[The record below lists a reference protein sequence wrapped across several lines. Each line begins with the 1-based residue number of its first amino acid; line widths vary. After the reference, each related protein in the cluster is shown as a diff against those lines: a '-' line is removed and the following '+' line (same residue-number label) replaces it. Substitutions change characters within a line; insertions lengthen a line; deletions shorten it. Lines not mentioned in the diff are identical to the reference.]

1 MSSPSYYDD
10 GNFKVALAIG
20 SPRFTFP
27 FADRGDRISF
37 TVAQTFRQDARDYGP
52 SPLMLQKQFVRGTA
66 YVVNVS
72 ETRDV
77 GQSILEWDETC
88 ASVPVMR
95 REYGSIVYTQQIM
108 ASTARG
114 IQEFTGTRDAVMQ
127 YEYSIN
133 KPLKRILAPRIF
145 QFDNVFEAIGN
156 WGLFKD
162 GQEILAQDTESGIY
176 MAKIF
181 VRKSVLIE
189 YQSLVEIT

>member
-10 GNFKVALAIG
+10 GDFKLALAIG

-27 FADRGDRISF
+27 FAERGDFISF
-37 TVAQTFRQDARDYGP
+37 VVAQTFRQDARYFNP
-52 SPLMLQKQFVRGTA
+52 SPEMLQKNFVLGIA
-66 YVVNVS
+66 YVVNIS

-88 ASVPVMR
+88 ASVPVTR
-95 REYGSIVYTQQIM
+95 REPQSIVYTQQIM
-108 ASTARG
+108 ASSARG
-114 IQEFTGTRDAVMQ
+114 IQEFTGTRDAFAV

-133 KPLKRILAPRIF
+133 RPLPRKLAPVVR
-145 QFDNVFEAIGN
+145 QFDNAFYTVGD

-162 GQEILAQDTESGIY
+162 GQEILAQDTDSEIY

-181 VRKSVLIE
+181 VRKSIIIQFQQQVQL
-189 YQSLVEIT
+189 T